1 METGEGL
8 KRNHSPS
15 LGRRALLGEVPH
27 LPTVVARPSAA
38 LLAIPRHVAR
48 PTAVITRTTT
58 TSAAARALVAVPRHV
73 PRLPAYVTRA
83 PASASAL
90 PASIVKPIPA
100 AAAPPAA
107 AAVSLDGSA
116 VGCRDI
122 DGLGAAVVALG
133 NRELDVL
140 PVGEGA
146 ETVGLDGGLV
156 DEEVLAAAVRR
167 DEAEPLR
174 PVEPLDLPLHPL
186 SSPSFHLSSRANP
199 NTE

>member
-58 TSAAARALVAVPRHV
+58 TSAAAPALVAVPRHV

-83 PASASAL
+83 PASAL

-100 AAAPPAA
+100 AAAPAA
-107 AAVSLDGSA
+107 AAPVSLDGSA

-122 DGLGAAVVALG
+122 DSLGAAVVALG
-133 NRELDVL
+133 NGELDVL
-140 PVGEGA
+140 AVGEGA
-146 ETVGLDGGLV
+146 EAVGLDGGLV

-186 SSPSFHLSSRANP
+186 ASPSFHLSSRANP